1 MLPEMFS
8 CIFRNSRTVMACCL
22 LSLGPLVTSATEV
35 EEAASQISDRD
46 KFKSAVRE
54 LRTGVGPRYQSLRQQ
69 LDHYPLAVY
78 LDALVI
84 EGNLH
89 YGKPEDVKAFLQTAG
104 RSPIAIRTL
113 RSFVRH
119 KIEDRRWGDVVEVT
133 EGLTLSTELTCHRA
147 HALLMTRETADATP
161 LLNRVW
167 TVGKSQIKACDPA
180 FKTWYRKS
188 GPSDDVVWSRALKAA
203 DARNSTLLRY
213 LKRFASAELRPS
225 LDDLGEIYRRPDRVT
240 RKTRG
245 SLLRQRDI
253 AHIGVKRLAKVNP
266 KRALDAMQA
275 LSKRFEFD
283 ATQQT
288 MISSLIVRHSLF
300 AKSAAP
306 VDLSLIHI

>member
-1 MLPEMFS
+1 
-8 CIFRNSRTVMACCL
+8 MAYCL

-119 KIEDRRWGDVVEVT
+119 KIEDRRWDDVVEVT

-213 LKRFASAELRPS
+213 LKRFASAEL
-225 LDDLGEIYRRPDRVT
+225 
-240 RKTRG
+240 
-245 SLLRQRDI
+245 
-253 AHIGVKRLAKVNP
+253 
-266 KRALDAMQA
+266 
-275 LSKRFEFD
+275 
-283 ATQQT
+283 
-288 MISSLIVRHSLF
+288 
-300 AKSAAP
+300 
-306 VDLSLIHI
+306 LSLIHI